1 MSSSLH
7 SRIESAVNTAKR
19 WESDK
24 SLLAEVRASI
34 PIVELVPELVCET
47 EARWKSYLDACDAGD
62 VAEEAKEEDEE
73 DEEDVEGK
81 ANEDDPIKYR
91 TSRFRDESD
100 SDWEGDDLLLKRLTL
115 YFKREVM
122 AWCNQP

>member
-47 EARWKSYLDACDAGD
+47 EARWKSYLDACNAGGR
-62 VAEEAKEEDEE
+62 AEEAKEEE
-73 DEEDVEGK
+73 EEDVECK
-81 ANEDDPIKYR
+81 ANEDDAIKYR
-91 TSRFRDESD
+91 TSRFREESD